1 MERKGITYSTKM
13 DPIVMVLTPLPPKEK
28 EKKEQYM
35 TVCEMEKAAGYE
47 LKCKSFSC
55 GRTGR

>member
-13 DPIVMVLTPLPPKEK
+13 GPIIMVLTPLPPKG
-28 EKKEQYM
+28 KKKNSYM
-35 TVCEMEKAAGYE
+35 TVCEIEKAAGYE

-55 GRTGR
+55 GR